1 MQHCE
6 MASVVLE
13 NGRWF
18 LICKVDVIIVQ
29 TENQGEAIVAYDPG
43 VRTLIAAFSRVGSS
57 ETINKLD
64 RDVNSTRGI
73 FLRVLAT

>member
-18 LICKVDVIIVQ
+18 LICKVDVTIVQ

-43 VRTLIAAFSRVGSS
+43 VRTLIAAFSGWF
-57 ETINKLD
+57 IGLD
-64 RDVNSTRGI
+64 RDVNSARGI